1 MRGEA
6 CSLLNIGRLQIDR
19 GYPLVARETLE
30 NAVTAS
36 RQSGDLEMYAAALL
50 NLGVALSDLGHIGE
64 AEERITTA
72 YGQFTI
78 ADIPHQRV
86 RCLMQLARLAAR
98 RNEPDAARMCLTHAQ
113 QVATTADLPRELG
126 LIEEQ
131 LTTMA
136 RL

>member
-19 GYPLVARETLE
+19 GYPLVARATLE
-30 NAVTAS
+30 HAVVAS

-86 RCLMQLARLAAR
+86 RCLMQLATLASR
-98 RNEPDAARMCLTHAQ
+98 RNEPDAAKVCLVHARE
-113 QVATTADLPRELG
+113 VATVADLPRELA
-126 LIEEQ
+126 LIDD
-131 LTTMA
+131 
-136 RL
+136 RLSAISA